1 MSRID
6 TNWLKHAKTKEER
19 EEIKK
24 TIFSNNYT
32 LNLLKEILEK
42 ELNEVNKSSLE
53 EYSSP
58 NWAYQQADKNGY
70 KRALQS
76 FINLLAIKEDLK

>member
-1 MSRID
+1 MSRLD
-6 TNWLKHAKTKEER
+6 VTWLKHAKNKEER
-19 EEIKK
+19 EEIKR
-24 TIFSNNYT
+24 TLVSNTYT
-32 LNLLKEILEK
+32 LNLLKEILER
-42 ELNEVNKSSLE
+42 ELNEKNRSSFD

-76 FINLLAIKEDLK
+76 FINLLAIKED